1 VALEFWLM
9 TFWDSISQV
18 ILSQDTNNVHSVG
31 KLVNFLYHF
40 LTMLGKFFWETF
52 FNKFPGIRE
61 NVKIVNLLF
70 CRSNNFNFQGQ
81 KVWHLAVKKFQE
93 IELDGLKKSTR
104 IFILNI
110 FNNKIQLKSSS
121 NIPLKS
127 IPQQNPHNIKF
138 VIKSHPNSCNPFF
151 NYIFSI
157 VYLHRNTRE

>member
-1 VALEFWLM
+1 M

-81 KVWHLAVKKFQE
+81 EV
-93 IELDGLKKSTR
+93 
-104 IFILNI
+104 
-110 FNNKIQLKSSS
+110 
-121 NIPLKS
+121 
-127 IPQQNPHNIKF
+127 
-138 VIKSHPNSCNPFF
+138 
-151 NYIFSI
+151 
-157 VYLHRNTRE
+157 